1 MYKKLKLKKY
11 GPCKVLKKINDNAY
25 VMELPENMAISN
37 TFNVSDIY
45 EYFPKIEDHSGASS
59 FEEGVPD
66 VGQGPPLP
74 NCDS

>member
-1 MYKKLKLKKY
+1 
-11 GPCKVLKKINDNAY
+11 
-25 VMELPENMAISN
+25 MELPENMVISN

-45 EYFPKIEDHSGASS
+45 EYFLDTKDNIRASS
-59 FEEGVPD
+59 FEEGVPN